1 MAEQQQQQDATVLS
15 RRYHDK
21 VDFGKDTKAF
31 LSGAH
36 EMTELIHRIKKD
48 SEKNSKVELKNL
60 KPTPLNHSTT
70 TSMLTTNFHLTG
82 IMGDV
87 MHLFATGHPAGDAYI
102 KEHLPETFCRATSKT
117 KRGAVQPPRVMLN
130 CLIFRY
136 VNTTRRAIK
145 IFSNGG
151 IHVTGALDPDAAVE
165 DATLVCR
172 LFDVVLG
179 VPPGTCAV
187 TGYQLQVRFLGR
199 RRSDSAL
206 RAHRRC
212 A

>member
-1 MAEQQQQQDATVLS
+1 
-15 RRYHDK
+15 
-21 VDFGKDTKAF
+21 
-31 LSGAH
+31 
-36 EMTELIHRIKKD
+36 
-48 SEKNSKVELKNL
+48 
-60 KPTPLNHSTT
+60 
-70 TSMLTTNFHLTG
+70 MLTTNFNLTG

-87 MHLFATGHPAGDAYI
+87 MQLFNNGHPAITAYI
-102 KEHLPETFCRATSKT
+102 DAHLPKTFCRATSKT

-151 IHVTGALDPDAAVE
+151 IHVTGALDADAAVA
-165 DATLVCR
+165 DATLVCK

-187 TGYQLQVRFLGR
+187 TGYQLQVGDIYGGHAATQSQATAPCASRVPHYPLEDISRWAWVACERCYVRCADEFLTHPSR
-199 RRSDSAL
+199 RR
-206 RAHRRC
+206 
-212 A
+212 